1 MWSVTRA
8 RWRCNKTF
16 FLLCQCQCHTIKLF
30 VVVINSAVFWN
41 SAFFVQLGFKWLT
54 DKKSSSILIYFQ
66 TREDLIDIKN
76 GKHKC
81 KPVLEAQWKVVELF
95 TAKWNNVSE
104 FILNCFA
111 ILWWK
116 NHQGYTLHFFI
127 EATKKKKVLYDW
139 HQIFL
144 ACQAVSRDHQG
155 QIMTAKAELEV
166 LVLSKIFK
174 TLLYSAFSFRF

>member
-1 MWSVTRA
+1 MV
-8 RWRCNKTF
+8 
-16 FLLCQCQCHTIKLF
+16 
-30 VVVINSAVFWN
+30 
-41 SAFFVQLGFKWLT
+41 
-54 DKKSSSILIYFQ
+54 KKSSGAH
-66 TREDLIDIKN
+66 T
-76 GKHKC
+76 
-81 KPVLEAQWKVVELF
+81 PV
-95 TAKWNNVSE
+95 
-104 FILNCFA
+104 
-111 ILWWK
+111 
-116 NHQGYTLHFFI
+116 FI